1 LKDEHGQPAYLLGIS
16 EDITER
22 KQAEL
27 NLQESESRLSAL
39 FDTKAISIVVID
51 KWGIIERF
59 NAASE
64 VMFGYSSA
72 EVVGR
77 NVNVLMPEPYHSEH
91 DAYVKHYVESGER
104 RVIGI
109 GREVVGRRKD
119 GATFLMELLVG
130 DTGTGGDHSFIGFC
144 QDITERKRLAAAGKL
159 FELVVRSSDDA
170 IVTQQL
176 DGTITSWNPGAEAL
190 FGYPAG
196 EMIGRSVLKLFPPDR
211 LDEEFAI
218 QVKIRRREQVKHLE
232 TIRVRKDGSLF
243 DVSLTLSPILDD
255 NGTVVGISKIVR
267 DISERKKSDNAIHN
281 LAFYDPLTE
290 LPNRRLF
297 YDRLTIALSVSA
309 RTEQYG
315 ALMFLDLDNFKAL
328 NDSQG
333 HDAGD
338 QLLVEVA
345 NRLKSCVREVDTVA
359 RLGGD
364 EFVVLIE
371 NLGSDENDAS
381 QTVAHVAEKIRES
394 LATPYEIRQTSH
406 HSTPSI
412 GVYVFLGDIDVVD
425 DVIKRADIAMYQA
438 KDSGR
443 NSVRFYN
450 PELQKLVQDR
460 ASLES
465 DLLEGIESQQL
476 QLYYQIQVDNE
487 LRPFG
492 AEALIRWN
500 HPVRGLVSPV
510 VFIPVAEESTL
521 ILDIGYWVLDNACQ
535 QISAWSKHKH
545 TSELILAVNVSAKQ
559 FRQLDFVEIVKSL
572 IDKHHINPSRLKLE
586 LTESVA
592 LNDLDF
598 VIAKMQALREV
609 LGVKLSLDDFG
620 TGYSSLSY
628 LKRLPLHQVKID
640 QSFVRDMV
648 TDASDDLLVKTII
661 DMAHNFNLDVIAE
674 GVETEA
680 QLTRLGEHGCT
691 SYQGYLFSKPVP
703 VAEFEKLLNES
714 PIQIC

>member
-1 LKDEHGQPAYLLGIS
+1 
-16 EDITER
+16 
-22 KQAEL
+22 
-27 NLQESESRLSAL
+27 
-39 FDTKAISIVVID
+39 
-51 KWGIIERF
+51 
-59 NAASE
+59 
-64 VMFGYSSA
+64 
-72 EVVGR
+72 
-77 NVNVLMPEPYHSEH
+77 
-91 DAYVKHYVESGER
+91 
-104 RVIGI
+104 
-109 GREVVGRRKD
+109 
-119 GATFLMELLVG
+119 
-130 DTGTGGDHSFIGFC
+130 
-144 QDITERKRLAAAGKL
+144 
-159 FELVVRSSDDA
+159 
-170 IVTQQL
+170 
-176 DGTITSWNPGAEAL
+176 
-190 FGYPAG
+190 
-196 EMIGRSVLKLFPPDR
+196 
-211 LDEEFAI
+211 
-218 QVKIRRREQVKHLE
+218 
-232 TIRVRKDGSLF
+232 
-243 DVSLTLSPILDD
+243 
-255 NGTVVGISKIVR
+255 
-267 DISERKKSDNAIHN
+267 
-281 LAFYDPLTE
+281 
-290 LPNRRLF
+290 
-297 YDRLTIALSVSA
+297 
-309 RTEQYG
+309 
-315 ALMFLDLDNFKAL
+315 
-328 NDSQG
+328 
-333 HDAGD
+333 
-338 QLLVEVA
+338 
-345 NRLKSCVREVDTVA
+345 
-359 RLGGD
+359 
-364 EFVVLIE
+364 
-371 NLGSDENDAS
+371 
-381 QTVAHVAEKIRES
+381 VAHVAEKIRES
-394 LATPYEIRQTSH
+394 LATPYELRQTSH

-535 QISAWSKHKH
+535 QISAWSQHKH
-545 TSELILAVNVSAKQ
+545 TCELILAVNVSAKQ

-714 PIQIC
+714 PIQVC